1 MKCKNCGKELESND
15 EFCNECGQS
24 VKETN
29 AAKNEEKMKNGM
41 KKDTFL
47 CIISIIMY
55 IGGPVLAKLFTT
67 LKDYSSVFGFL
78 SRVATLLPFFAF
90 ALVIYTKVKYRDS
103 KFATILLI
111 IYISLFVLAIIA
123 LILLIIACVEMLK
136 GCGNMDWD
144 SCKTMGYIINSL
156 F

>member
-1 MKCKNCGKELESND
+1 MKCKNCGQELESND

-29 AAKNEEKMKNGM
+29 VAKNEEKMKNGM
-41 KKDTFL
+41 RKDTFL

-78 SRVATLLPFFAF
+78 SRVAALLPFFAF
-90 ALVIYTKVKYRDS
+90 ALVIYTKVKYRES
-103 KFATILLI
+103 KFAKILLI
-111 IYISLFVLAIIA
+111 IYLIIIN
-123 LILLIIACVEMLK
+123 LILIGITILLI
-136 GCGNMDWD
+136 
-144 SCKTMGYIINSL
+144 SCINLLSNCDETWKSIESLGYLISL
-156 F
+156 LF